1 MLREWIAV
9 LLCALM
15 FAGSTG
21 CRAEGPG
28 KRDGWEERT
37 AEEAAHMLGLTA
49 EQRQEDFAYLEREL
63 RDSYPCWGILEREGI
78 DYDAIFEEYR
88 EMVANEDSDVSLYV
102 AVNSALYRLGGAGH
116 LSLLQP
122 EWYEEFKEAYAE
134 TEDRTQWYQ
143 AMDAPASR
151 EGYPRLSEMV
161 QAAFP
166 EETDSAEGMGTSSSE
181 NITSLIIEEG
191 KIAYLKIDSFMG
203 TYDVDRK
210 RVIAFL
216 NEVRGYDHLILDI
229 SQNSGG
235 SDYYWR
241 DLLVAQLA
249 NETLSSTNYAL
260 VRNSENTAKYL
271 QEAFGED
278 GLRPIA
284 ELPALPRLE
293 ARDREIATHF
303 LENTLTVEPAG
314 DGFHGKIWLLVG
326 NLVYSSAEAFTV
338 FCRDTGFATIV
349 GTATG
354 GDGIGIDPVFIRLP
368 NSGILARYS
377 PLFGLNPDGSSNEE
391 YGTTPDILSPDG
403 EEPLV
408 TALRAIRA

>member
-1 MLREWIAV
+1 
-9 LLCALM
+9 
-15 FAGSTG
+15 
-21 CRAEGPG
+21 
-28 KRDGWEERT
+28 
-37 AEEAAHMLGLTA
+37 
-49 EQRQEDFAYLEREL
+49 
-63 RDSYPCWGILEREGI
+63 
-78 DYDAIFEEYR
+78 
-88 EMVANEDSDVSLYV
+88 MVANEDSDVSLYV

-116 LSLLQP
+116 LSILQP

-134 TEDRTQWYQ
+134 TEDRTRWYQ

-203 TYDVDRK
+203 TYDVDRE

-216 NEVRGYDHLILDI
+216 DEVRGYDHLILDI

-235 SDYYWR
+235 SDDYWR
-241 DLLVAQLA
+241 DLLVEQLA

-284 ELPALPRLE
+284 ELPALPQLE

-303 LENTLTVEPAG
+303 LENTLTIEPTG

-354 GDGIGIDPVFIRLP
+354 GDGIGIDPIFIRLP
-368 NSGILARYS
+368 NSGILVRYS